1 MDFII
6 PTSKLSILIAC
17 ILAVFI
23 TFHIVVDIKEI
34 IHSKKLHR
42 NLMVIATKHS
52 AKTISVVIQLSK
64 SPDTIIPLI
73 NHLYGH
79 KYPGLEVIIINNSTS
94 KNSNKLLIKYRRDNK
109 IKQLKI
115 INYKKDW
122 KIRDYLRRYGTG
134 KLAMIKHYLK
144 LEDGFNKK
152 NKIYGDIAFIYDES
166 KKQRGYTFKYKGEG
180 SIYSWDNN
188 GEGKKQDLSWLNQC
202 VGKNSV
208 KQSAWNTPLHYE
220 SFQDMIHDIW
230 SFLAHDG
237 YKYVSKV
244 PNYTEKR
251 RFII

>member
-1 MDFII
+1 MDA
-6 PTSKLSILIAC
+6 PTHYADVSKISLEAKEKYNLTDTQT
-17 ILAVFI
+17 LLYN
-23 TFHIVVDIKEI
+23 HICRGDFKLRNEDGQNFYDKENNGFGWSGSREWVKKQFTPLIKEGLVKFT
-34 IHSKKLHR
+34 SLHDCR
-42 NLMVIATKHS
+42 
-52 AKTISVVIQLSK
+52 
-64 SPDTIIPLI
+64 D
-73 NHLYGH
+73 G
-79 KYPGLEVIIINNSTS
+79 KYTS
-94 KNSNKLLIKYRRDNK
+94 WYFYCPQFDLNDLVDASCYAS
-109 IKQLKI
+109 
-115 INYKKDW
+115 
-122 KIRDYLRRYGTG
+122 TG